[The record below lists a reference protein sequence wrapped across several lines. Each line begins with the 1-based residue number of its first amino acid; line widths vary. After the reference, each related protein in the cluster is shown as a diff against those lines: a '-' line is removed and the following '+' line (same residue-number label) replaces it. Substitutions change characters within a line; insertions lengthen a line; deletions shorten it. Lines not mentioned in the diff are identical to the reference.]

1 MSGEITTAMVDTYNT
16 GIEMLAQQME
26 SRLLGRVRR
35 ESEPGERMAFDQV
48 GVVAARKRT
57 TRHGDTQYINSP
69 HRRRWV
75 TMEDF
80 EIADLLDLQDI
91 LRILNNPG
99 DAYSTAFIAALNRQ
113 RDAEIIDAARR
124 TAFIGKKGTD
134 TISLPAGQIIPH
146 GGTGF
151 TLPKVATAMETLK
164 TANAVDGAAELTIAW
179 TAKQEAEFINT
190 TEVKSVDYN
199 TQRVL
204 VSGGMDGEFY
214 GFTYER
220 LEDWTDELGTL
231 HRILPKMGTVR
242 SCMAWVR
249 DGIVLNDPAPPMVRI
264 SQLPEKGY
272 AYQYYGYSTFGCTRM
287 QETKIVEIEVQEA

>member
-1 MSGEITTAMVDTYNT
+1 MSVEIPTAMVDTYNT

-26 SRLLGRVRR
+26 SRLVGRVRR
-35 ESEPGERMAFDQV
+35 ESETGERMAFDQV

-80 EIADLLDLQDI
+80 ELADLLDLQDL

-134 TISLPAGQIIPH
+134 TVDLPAGQVIPH

-190 TEVKSVDYN
+190 TEVKSVDFN

-220 LEDWTDELGTL
+220 LEDWTDELGAL
-231 HRILPKMGTVR
+231 HRILPKVGTVR

-272 AYQYYGYSTFGCTRM
+272 AYQYYGYSTFGASRM
-287 QETKIVEIEVQEA
+287 QESKIVEIEVQEA